1 MATDKD
7 FITTSVPYIT
17 NDVATTRAIA
27 DATRDAIGLYP
38 SGASS
43 MGTEGPEKTTRE
55 GEVNGS
61 QSKFIVEIWSISR
74 N

>member
-1 MATDKD
+1 MRDVVDA
-7 FITTSVPYIT
+7 VPYIT

-43 MGTEGPEKTTRE
+43 MGTEGPEKTTRG
-55 GEVNGS
+55 GEVNGR
-61 QSKFIVEIWSISR
+61 QSKFIVGIWSISR

>member
-1 MATDKD
+1 MRDVVDA
-7 FITTSVPYIT
+7 VPYIT

-43 MGTEGPEKTTRE
+43 MGTEGPEKTTRGE
-55 GEVNGS
+55 GG
-61 QSKFIVEIWSISR
+61 R
-74 N
+74 